1 MSEVE
6 SIDFWIEPPLLL
18 AIHSDAQKITR
29 NVNHEEIFKV
39 IEELRMRVKDRT
51 VSIEKKKIDL
61 NVYAIDSSYTT
72 PSLEL
77 VGGVLSVISYGYIG
91 YLNGVYDK
99 YVTGEVFFK
108 DSHNFEKEL
117 TRRVGVRER
126 ELVVKLLE
134 EKMRRVKNVDLII
147 IDGELLLHPLPYNLP
162 VENGVLKSITKIID
176 KMLVLAEKTKTALVG
191 VVKRVRSRY
200 LSILIG
206 KCLPVNDKVASSL
219 ILDQGTYLHLG
230 TYKEILPKWLEINYR
245 DCELRKKCRGRI
257 KCSDVEKLMIKRL
270 EEGYSNL
277 ERVFTGDFSKWLG
290 LKNIKDIEVIFYK
303 AFSMK
308 VSTKIELLNF
318 SDYNTHDIITYLE
331 ATTSCTGYPHIL
343 DRIDEYVRVDNRL
356 LDYVRTLIIRYSNN
370 DVLTALLTDLTNLQ
384 KAHLYKHLEA

>member
-1 MSEVE
+1 MSEIE

-29 NVNHEEIFKV
+29 SVNYEEIFKV
-39 IEELRMRVKDRT
+39 IEELKMKVKNK
-51 VSIEKKKIDL
+51 VVKIERKKIDL

-91 YLNGVYDK
+91 YLDGIYDK

-108 DSHNFEKEL
+108 DSHNFEREL
-117 TRRVGVRER
+117 TRRVGIRER
-126 ELVVKLLE
+126 ELVIKLLE
-134 EKMRRVKNVDLII
+134 EKMRGGKNVDLII

-162 VENGVLKSITKIID
+162 VENGLLKSVTKVVD
-176 KMLVLAEKTKTALVG
+176 KMLILAEKSKTALVG

-219 ILDQGTYLHLG
+219 ILDRGTYLRLG
-230 TYKEILPKWLEINYR
+230 TYEEILPKWLEINYK
-245 DCELRKKCRGRI
+245 DCELKKRCRDRVR
-257 KCSDVEKLMIKRL
+257 CSDVEKLMIKRL
-270 EEGYSNL
+270 EEGYRNL
-277 ERVFTGDFSKWLG
+277 ERVFTGDFNKWLG
-290 LKNIKDIEVIFYK
+290 LRNVKNIEVIFYK
-303 AFSMK
+303 ASSIK

-318 SDYNTHDIITYLE
+318 SNYDTHDIVTYLE

-343 DRIDEYVRVDNRL
+343 DRIDEYVRIDNKL
-356 LDYVRTLIIRYSNN
+356 LDYVRTLMIRYGDN
-370 DVLTALLTDLTNLQ
+370 DILTMLLTDLTNLQ
-384 KAHLYKHLEA
+384 KAYLYKHLEA